1 MQIQEMRSAISA
13 QNLGSGHV
21 ELPSSMPDW
30 AVRRVFEKR
39 NGLPLS
45 ALPANVRTLKASEMR
60 SFIAGPQKRTAITPA
75 VTELKRAADLVR
87 KGIAADEEL
96 ADMKRIHQR
105 ISLLS

>member
-30 AVRRVFEKR
+30 AVKRLFENR

-45 ALPANVRTLKASEMR
+45 ALPANVRMLKAAEMR
-60 SFIAGPQKRTAITPA
+60 SFIADPQKRTAVTPS
-75 VTELKRAADLVR
+75 TELKRAADSVR
-87 KGIAADEEL
+87 KGIEADQALDE
-96 ADMKRIHQR
+96 MKRIHQR
-105 ISLLS
+105 ITLWS